1 MNGKPDDTRP
11 DPDELLSRI
20 KEEEV
25 RARRGKLKIFFGA
38 SAGVGKTYA
47 MLLAARQLREQGLDV
62 VVGLVE
68 THGRQETAALLE
80 GLEQLPLKEVPHRD
94 RVLREFDL
102 DGALARRPAL
112 ILVDELAHSNAPGCR
127 HPKRWQDVEELL
139 DAGIDVLT
147 TVNVQHLESLNDVVG
162 GITSI
167 RVWETVTDRVFDQAD
182 EVVLVDLPPDELLQR
197 LREGKVYL
205 PDQAERAIQNFFRK
219 GNLIALRELALRR
232 TADRVDDQMESY
244 RQQVGGPARSTRE
257 SLLACVGPGAGA
269 DALVRAASRLA
280 NKLDGEWHALYVET
294 PALQRLPEA
303 HRRAILDTL
312 KLAQDLGAH
321 TATQAADD
329 IAPAIAEYARRHGL
343 GRAVMGRGQ
352 PGRWRRFRP
361 SLAGRLARLAP
372 DLDLLALAQEDAPR
386 RPIGPAAKVEAEER
400 AALPATARRYGATLP
415 ICLGTALLAIPLLP
429 YFDLANIVMLFL
441 LAVVGVAVRY
451 GRGPAV
457 LAAVVNV
464 LVFDVLFVPPRFSFE
479 IHDWQYL
486 FTLAVMLIVGL
497 AVGQLTARFRYQAQV
512 AHAREE
518 RARHLYEMSREL
530 SGALSVEQVI
540 EIGERCVEASFRVK
554 TRLLLPD
561 DADRLQPPPV
571 QPGKPKVD
579 LAIAQW
585 CFDRSAPAG
594 LGTDTLPA
602 ASLLYLPLKAPL
614 RTRGVLAVAPE
625 QRRSLM
631 IPEQRRLLDTFA
643 ALIAI
648 ALERVH
654 FAAVARDTLVKMEA
668 ERQRNS
674 LLAALSHDLRTPLTG
689 LIGLAET
696 LALELAA
703 EESPHQESLTAIRE
717 QAVRMA
723 LLADNLLDMA
733 KLQAGGVRL
742 RKDWQSL
749 EELVGSAVRMLEQPL
764 REHPLRLALD
774 PELPLVNCD
783 AVLVERV
790 LVNLLENATKYT
802 PAETAIGIAAR
813 AATDWLTVE
822 VWDEGPGLPA
832 GREQAL
838 FEKFARGQTESA
850 VSGVGL
856 GLAICR
862 AIIEAHGGRI
872 RAENRAAGGAR
883 FFFTLPLDTPPPIE
897 TDDKLEPESPPAPR
911 PNRAATGDG

>member
-1 MNGKPDDTRP
+1 MNGKPGDARP
-11 DPDELLSRI
+11 DPDRLLDRL
-20 KEEEV
+20 KQEEA
-25 RARRGKLKIFFGA
+25 RAQRGKLKIFFGA

-47 MLLAARQLREQGLDV
+47 MLLAARQWREQGLDV

-102 DGALARRPAL
+102 DGALARRPTL

-139 DAGIDVLT
+139 NAGIDVLT
-147 TVNVQHLESLNDVVG
+147 TVNVQHLESLNDVIG
-162 GITSI
+162 GITGV

-197 LREGKVYL
+197 FKEGKVYL

-232 TADRVDDQMESY
+232 TAERVDEEMQNY
-244 RQQVGGPARSTRE
+244 QQRGGEASPTLRDA
-257 SLLACVGPGAGA
+257 LLVCVGPDPVA
-269 DALVRAASRLA
+269 DVLVRAASRLA
-280 NKLDGEWHALYVET
+280 GKLDCEWHALYVET
-294 PALQRLPEA
+294 PTLQRLPENQ
-303 HRRAILDTL
+303 RRAILNTL

-321 TATQAADD
+321 TATKAADD
-329 IAPAIAEYARRHGL
+329 IALAIIDYAHHHRLSRLVVGRR
-343 GRAVMGRGQ
+343 R
-352 PGRWRRFRP
+352 PGRRWRWVRP
-361 SLAGRLARLAP
+361 SLVERLARLAP
-372 DLDLLALAQEDAPR
+372 DFDLLAMARGDSPR
-386 RPIGPAAKVEAEER
+386 RPVLPAAGDEGWGQASPWLPSYG
-400 AALPATARRYGATLP
+400 AALLV
-415 ICLGTALLAIPLLP
+415 CLGTVLAATPLLSW
-429 YFDLANIVMLFL
+429 FDLANIIMLFL

-464 LVFDVLFVPPRFSFE
+464 VAFDVFFVPPRFSLAVQ
-479 IHDWQYL
+479 DWQYL
-486 FTLAVMLIVGL
+486 LTFAVMLIVGL
-497 AVGQLTARFRYQAQV
+497 VVGQLTARFRYQAQV

-518 RARHLYEMSREL
+518 RARYLYEMSREL
-530 SGALSVEQVI
+530 SGALTAEQVI
-540 EIGERCVEASFRVK
+540 EISERCVEASFRVK

-561 DADRLQPPPV
+561 DQDRLQPPPV
-571 QPGKPKVD
+571 RPGKPKVD

-585 CFDRSAPAG
+585 CFDRNAPAG

-602 ASLLYLPLKAPL
+602 ASLLYLPLRAPL

-625 QRRSLM
+625 QRRLLM

-654 FAAVARDTLVKMEA
+654 FAAVARDTMVKMEA

-674 LLAALSHDLRTPLTG
+674 LLAALSHDLRTPLTA
-689 LIGLAET
+689 LIGLSET

-733 KLQAGGVRL
+733 KLQTGGIRL

-749 EELVGSAVRMLEQPL
+749 EELIGSAARMLEQSL

-774 PELPLVNCD
+774 PELPLIHCD
-783 AVLVERV
+783 AVLIERV

-802 PAETAIGIAAR
+802 PPGTVIGITAS
-813 AATDWLTVE
+813 AATDRLTVE
-822 VWDEGPGLPA
+822 VWNEGPGLPA

-838 FEKFARGQTESA
+838 FEKFTRGQVESA
-850 VSGVGL
+850 VPGVGL

-862 AIIEAHGGRI
+862 AIIEVHGGQI
-872 RAENRAAGGAR
+872 RAENRVAGGAC
-883 FFFTLPLDTPPPIE
+883 FTFTLPLEMPPPLEIE
-897 TDDKLEPESPPAPR
+897 DAPETSIQ
-911 PNRAATGDG
+911 

>member
-1 MNGKPDDTRP
+1 MTDQRP
-11 DPDELLSRI
+11 DPDRLLNRI
-20 KEEEV
+20 REEEA
-25 RARRGKLKIFFGA
+25 RAQRGKLKIFFGA

-47 MLLAARQLREQGLDV
+47 MLLAARQLRDQGLDV

-68 THGRQETAALLE
+68 THGRQETAVLLD
-80 GLEQLPLKEVPHRD
+80 GLEVLPRQEIPYRD
-94 RVLREFDL
+94 RVLLEFDL

-139 DAGIDVLT
+139 EAGIDVLT

-162 GITSI
+162 GITGI
-167 RVWETVTDRVFDQAD
+167 HVWETVTDRVFDQAD

-197 LREGKVYL
+197 LKEGKIYL
-205 PDQAERAIQNFFRK
+205 SDQAERAIQNFFRK

-232 TADRVDDQMESY
+232 TADRVDDQMQSY
-244 RQQVGGPARSTRE
+244 RQEVGSPVLSTRE
-257 SLLACVGPGAGA
+257 SLLVCVGPGAGA
-269 DALVRAASRLA
+269 DGLVRAASRLA
-280 NKLDGEWHALYVET
+280 GKLDCEWHALYVET

-303 HRRAILDTL
+303 HRRTILDTL
-312 KLAQDLGAH
+312 KLAQDLGAR

-329 IAPAIAEYARRHGL
+329 IALAIVEYARQHHLDR
-343 GRAVMGRGQ
+343 VVVGRGR
-352 PGRWRRFRP
+352 PGRWRWFRRG
-361 SLAGRLARLAP
+361 LAGRLARLAP
-372 DLDLLALAQEDAPR
+372 ALDVLALAQGDAPR
-386 RPIGPAAKVEAEER
+386 RSLGSKAEAGDQEQT
-400 AALPATARRYGATLP
+400 ALSSMARRYGATLLV
-415 ICLGTALLAIPLLP
+415 CLGATLAAAPLLP
-429 YFDLANIVMLFL
+429 HFDPANIVMLFL

-464 LVFDVLFVPPRFSFE
+464 AVFDVFFVPPRFSLAVS
-479 IHDWQYL
+479 DWQYL
-486 FTLAVMLIVGL
+486 LTFAVMLSVGL
-497 AVGQLTARFRYQAQV
+497 VVGQLTARFRYQAQV

-530 SGALSVEQVI
+530 SGALVAEQVI
-540 EIGERCVEASFRVK
+540 EISERCVEASFRVK
-554 TRLLLPD
+554 ARLLLPD
-561 DADRLQPPPV
+561 DHERLQQPLV
-571 QPGKPKVD
+571 RPGKPKVD

-585 CFDRSAPAG
+585 CFDRNNPAG

-625 QRRSLM
+625 QRRLLM

-654 FAAVARDTLVKMEA
+654 FATVARDTLVKMET

-674 LLAALSHDLRTPLTG
+674 LLAALSHDLRTPLTA

-733 KLQAGGVRL
+733 KLQASGVRL

-749 EELVGSAVRMLEQPL
+749 EELVGSAARLLEQPL

-774 PELPLVNCD
+774 PRLPLVNCD
-783 AVLVERV
+783 AVLIERV

-802 PAETAIGIAAR
+802 PAGTVIGVTASAEPDR
-813 AATDWLTVE
+813 LTVE

-838 FEKFARGQTESA
+838 FEKFTRGQMESA
-850 VSGVGL
+850 IAGAGL

-862 AIIEAHGGRI
+862 TIIEAHGGQI
-872 RAENRAAGGAR
+872 RAETRIGGGAR
-883 FFFTLPLDTPPPIE
+883 FIFTLPLETPPPVE
-897 TDDKLEPESPPAPR
+897 TDDESDLEP
-911 PNRAATGDG
+911 T

>member
-1 MNGKPDDTRP
+1 MTDDQRP
-11 DPDELLSRI
+11 DPDQLLTRI
-20 KEEEV
+20 REEEA

-47 MLLAARQLREQGLDV
+47 MLLAARQWREQGLDV

-68 THGRQETAALLE
+68 THGRPETAALLE
-80 GLEQLPLKEVPHRD
+80 GLEVLPRREIPYRE

-139 DAGIDVLT
+139 EAGIDVLT

-162 GITSI
+162 GITGI

-197 LREGKVYL
+197 LKEGKVYL

-232 TADRVDDQMESY
+232 TADRVDDEMQSY
-244 RQQVGGPARSTRE
+244 QRRDGGIPPPRRE
-257 SLLACVGPGAGA
+257 ALLVCVGPGAGA

-280 NKLDGEWHALYVET
+280 GKLDSEWHALYVET

-303 HRRAILDTL
+303 HRRAILATL
-312 KLAQDLGAH
+312 KLAQDLGAR
-321 TATQAADD
+321 TATQAAAE
-329 IAPAIAEYARRHGL
+329 IALAITEYARQHGL
-343 GRAVMGRGQ
+343 GWVVVGRSR
-352 PGRWRRFRP
+352 PGRWPGFRQP
-361 SLAGRLARLAP
+361 LAGRLARLAP
-372 DLDLLALAQEDAPR
+372 DLDLLALAQEDLPR
-386 RPIGPAAKVEAEER
+386 RSISPTAKAEDEER
-400 AALPATARRYGATLP
+400 TVLPATAQRYGATLLV
-415 ICLGTALLAIPLLP
+415 CLGTALAATPLLP
-429 YFDLANIVMLFL
+429 HFDLANIVMLFL
-441 LAVVGVAVRY
+441 LAVVGVAVRW

-464 LVFDVLFVPPRFSFE
+464 VAFDVLFVPPRFSLV

-486 FTLAVMLIVGL
+486 LTFAVMLIVGL
-497 AVGQLTARFRYQAQV
+497 IVGQLTARFRYQAQV
-512 AHAREE
+512 ASAREE
-518 RARHLYEMSREL
+518 RARYLYEMSREL
-530 SGALSVEQVI
+530 SGALAAEQVI
-540 EIGERCVEASFRVK
+540 EISERCVEASFRVK
-554 TRLLLPD
+554 ARLLLPD

-571 QPGKPKVD
+571 RSGKPKVD

-585 CFDRSAPAG
+585 CFDRNDPAG

-625 QRRSLM
+625 QRRLLM

-654 FAAVARDTLVKMEA
+654 FATVARDTLVKMEA

-674 LLAALSHDLRTPLTG
+674 LLAALSHDLRTPLTA

-733 KLQAGGVRL
+733 KLQTGGVRL

-783 AVLVERV
+783 AVLIERV
-790 LVNLLENATKYT
+790 LVNLLENAAKYT
-802 PAETAIGIAAR
+802 PAGTVIGVTAR
-813 AATDWLTVE
+813 AETDWLTVE

-838 FEKFARGQTESA
+838 FEKFTRGHVESA
-850 VSGVGL
+850 VPGVGL

-862 AIIEAHGGRI
+862 AIIEAHGGQI
-872 RAENRAAGGAR
+872 RAANRAGGGAC
-883 FFFTLPLDTPPPIE
+883 FTFTLPLEPPPPVE
-897 TDDKLEPESPPAPR
+897 TDLESDPEPK
-911 PNRAATGDG
+911 

>member
-1 MNGKPDDTRP
+1 MVEDRRP
-11 DPDELLSRI
+11 NPDELLNRF
-20 KEEEV
+20 KEEEA

-47 MLLAARQLREQGLDV
+47 MLLAARQLREQGRDV

-68 THGRQETAALLE
+68 THGREETAVLLD
-80 GLEQLPLKEVPHRD
+80 GLEQLPLKEIPYRD
-94 RVLREFDL
+94 RTLREFDL

-112 ILVDELAHSNAPGCR
+112 ILVDELAHSNASGCR

-162 GITSI
+162 GITGI
-167 RVWETVTDRVFDQAD
+167 RVWETVTDRVFDQAN

-197 LREGKVYL
+197 LKEGKVYL

-244 RQQVGGPARSTRE
+244 RQEVGGPARLARE
-257 SLLACVGPGAGA
+257 SLLVCVGPGTGA
-269 DALVRAASRLA
+269 DTLVRAASRLA
-280 NKLDGEWHALYVET
+280 GKLDGEWHALYVET
-294 PALQRLPEA
+294 PALQRLLA
-303 HRRAILDTL
+303 NRRQAILDTL
-312 KLAQDLGAH
+312 KLAHDLGAR

-329 IAPAIAEYARRHGL
+329 AAQAIVEYARRHGL
-343 GRAVMGRGQ
+343 RWVVVGRRQ
-352 PGRWRRFRP
+352 PGRWRWFRQA
-361 SLAGRLARLAP
+361 LAGRLARLAP
-372 DLDLLALAQEDAPR
+372 DLDLLALAQDNAPR
-386 RPIGPAAKVEAEER
+386 RPIGLATQLDNEARIGLPAAS
-400 AALPATARRYGATLP
+400 RRYGMTLL
-415 ICLGTALLAIPLLP
+415 ICLGTALVATPLLP
-429 YFDLANIVMLFL
+429 YFDPANIIMLFL
-441 LAVVGVAVRY
+441 LAVVGVAVQY

-457 LAAVVNV
+457 LAAIVSVVA
-464 LVFDVLFVPPRFSFE
+464 FDVFFVPPRFSLAV
-479 IHDWQYL
+479 HDWQYL
-486 FTLAVMLIVGL
+486 LTFAVMLIVGL
-497 AVGQLTARFRYQAQV
+497 TVGQLTARFRYQARV
-512 AHAREE
+512 ARAREE
-518 RARHLYEMSREL
+518 RARYLYEMSREL
-530 SGALSVEQVI
+530 SGALTTGQVM
-540 EIGERCVEASFRVK
+540 EISERCIEASFRVK
-554 TRLLLPD
+554 VRLLLPD
-561 DADRLQPPPV
+561 NGDRLQSPPV
-571 QPGKPKVD
+571 QSGKPRVD

-585 CFDRSAPAG
+585 CFDRNNPAG

-625 QRRSLM
+625 QRRLLM

-643 ALIAI
+643 ALTAI

-654 FAAVARDTLVKMEA
+654 FAVVARDTLVKMEA

-703 EESPHQESLTAIRE
+703 EESPHQESLAAIRE
-717 QAVRMA
+717 QAVRMT

-733 KLQAGGVRL
+733 KLQTGGVRL

-749 EELVGSAVRMLEQPL
+749 EELIGSAVRMLEQPL
-764 REHPLRLALD
+764 RDHPLRLALD
-774 PELPLVNCD
+774 SELPLIHCD
-783 AVLVERV
+783 AVLIERV

-802 PAETAIGIAAR
+802 PTDTVIGITASVAPNG
-813 AATDWLTVE
+813 LTVE

-832 GREQAL
+832 GQEQIL
-838 FEKFARGQTESA
+838 FEKFVRGQAESA
-850 VSGVGL
+850 VPGIGL

-862 AIIEAHGGRI
+862 AIIEAHGGQI
-872 RAENRAAGGAR
+872 RAENRASGGAR
-883 FFFTLPLDTPPPIE
+883 FTFTLPLETPPLLE
-897 TDDKLEPESPPAPR
+897 TEDTSDLSAQ
-911 PNRAATGDG
+911 

>member
-1 MNGKPDDTRP
+1 
-11 DPDELLSRI
+11 
-20 KEEEV
+20 
-25 RARRGKLKIFFGA
+25 
-38 SAGVGKTYA
+38 
-47 MLLAARQLREQGLDV
+47 
-62 VVGLVE
+62 
-68 THGRQETAALLE
+68 
-80 GLEQLPLKEVPHRD
+80 
-94 RVLREFDL
+94 
-102 DGALARRPAL
+102 
-112 ILVDELAHSNAPGCR
+112 
-127 HPKRWQDVEELL
+127 
-139 DAGIDVLT
+139 LT

-162 GITSI
+162 GLTGI

-197 LREGKVYL
+197 LKEGKVYL

-232 TADRVDDQMESY
+232 TADRVDDDMESY
-244 RQQVGGPARSTRE
+244 RQQNGSVPPSIRE
-257 SLLACVGPGAGA
+257 ALLVCVGPGSGS

-280 NKLDGEWHALYVET
+280 GKLDCEWHALYVET
-294 PALQRLPEA
+294 PALQRLPET
-303 HRRAILDTL
+303 HRRAILQTL
-312 KLAQDLGAH
+312 KLAQDQGATL
-321 TATQAADD
+321 TATRSAAD
-329 IAPAIAEYARRHGL
+329 PAIAIVEYARRHRL
-343 GRAVMGRGQ
+343 GRLVVGRGQ
-352 PGRWRRFRP
+352 AGRWRWLQRP
-361 SLAGRLARLAP
+361 FAERLARLAP
-372 DLDLLALAQEDAPR
+372 DLELLVMAQSAPQRRVASSAVEIEDKDR
-386 RPIGPAAKVEAEER
+386 SSS
-400 AALPATARRYGATLP
+400 LPPLYPYIVTLLL
-415 ICLGTALLAIPLLP
+415 CLGITLATTPLLSH
-429 YFDLANIVMLFL
+429 FDLANIVMLFL
-441 LAVVGVAVRY
+441 LTVVGVAVRY

-457 LAAVVNV
+457 LAAVINV
-464 LVFDVLFVPPRFSFE
+464 IAFDVFFVPPRFSLV

-486 FTLAVMLIVGL
+486 LTFAVMLIVGL
-497 AVGQLTARFRYQAQV
+497 IVGQLTARFRYQAQV
-512 AHAREE
+512 ASAREE
-518 RARHLYEMSREL
+518 RARYLYEMSREL
-530 SGALSVEQVI
+530 SGALVTEQVI
-540 EIGERCVEASFRVK
+540 EISERCVEVSFRVK
-554 TRLLLPD
+554 ARLLLPD
-561 DADRLQPPPV
+561 DHDRLQQPPV
-571 QPGKPKVD
+571 RSGKPKVD

-585 CFDRSAPAG
+585 CFDRNTPAG

-625 QRRSLM
+625 QRRLLM

-674 LLAALSHDLRTPLTG
+674 LLAALSHDLRTPLTA

-749 EELVGSAVRMLEQPL
+749 EELFGSATRLLEQPL
-764 REHPLRLALD
+764 RDHPLRLALD

-783 AVLVERV
+783 AVLIERV
-790 LVNLLENATKYT
+790 LVNLLENAAKYT
-802 PAETAIGIAAR
+802 PPGTVIGVTASVETDR
-813 AATDWLTVE
+813 LSVE

-832 GREQAL
+832 GREQTL
-838 FEKFARGQTESA
+838 FEKFTRGQAESA
-850 VSGVGL
+850 PPGVGL

-862 AIIEAHGGRI
+862 AVIEAHGGQI
-872 RAENRAAGGAR
+872 RAENRASGGAR
-883 FFFTLPLDTPPPIE
+883 FTFTLPLETPPPVEIE
-897 TDDKLEPESPPAPR
+897 NAPATP
-911 PNRAATGDG
+911 

>member
-1 MNGKPDDTRP
+1 MADDTRP
-11 DPDELLSRI
+11 DPDQLLDRL
-20 KEEEV
+20 KREEA
-25 RARRGKLKIFFGA
+25 RAQRGKLKIFFGA

-62 VVGLVE
+62 VVGLAE

-80 GLEQLPLKEVPHRD
+80 GLEQLPRKEIPYRD
-94 RVLREFDL
+94 RMLREFDL
-102 DGALARRPAL
+102 DGALARWPAL

-162 GITSI
+162 GITGI

-205 PDQAERAIQNFFRK
+205 PDQAERAVQHFFRK

-232 TADRVDDQMESY
+232 TADRVDDQMERY
-244 RQQVGGPARSTRE
+244 RQEVGDPARSARE

-280 NKLDGEWHALYVET
+280 GKLDGEWHALYVET

-303 HRRAILDTL
+303 RRRTILGTL

-321 TATQAADD
+321 TATQAAAD
-329 IAPAIAEYARRHGL
+329 IAPAIVEYARRHGL
-343 GRAVMGRGQ
+343 GRVVVGRGQ
-352 PGRWRRFRP
+352 PGRWRRFRRP
-361 SLAGRLARLAP
+361 LAGRLARLAP
-372 DLDLLALAQEDAPR
+372 DLDLLALAREDAPR
-386 RPIGPAAKVEAEER
+386 RPIGPAAKDEDEAR
-400 AALPATARRYGATLP
+400 AALPAAARRYGATLLA
-415 ICLGTALLAIPLLP
+415 CLGTALLAIPLLP

-441 LAVVGVAVRY
+441 LAVVGAAVRY

-464 LVFDVLFVPPRFSFE
+464 LVFDILFVPPRFSFE

-497 AVGQLTARFRYQAQV
+497 VVGQLTARFRYQAQV
-512 AHAREE
+512 ATAREE

-530 SGALSVEQVI
+530 SGALTAEQVI

-554 TRLLLPD
+554 ARLLLPD
-561 DADRLQPPPV
+561 GRDRLQPPV
-571 QPGKPKVD
+571 QSGKPKVD

-585 CFDRSAPAG
+585 CFDRNAPAG

-625 QRRSLM
+625 RRRSLM

-648 ALERVH
+648 AVERVH

-783 AVLVERV
+783 AVLIERV
-790 LVNLLENATKYT
+790 FVNLLENAAKYT
-802 PAETAIGIAAR
+802 PADTAIGIAAS
-813 AATDWLTVE
+813 AATERLTVQ
-822 VWDEGPGLPA
+822 VWDEGPGLPV

-850 VSGVGL
+850 LPGIGL

-862 AIIEAHGGRI
+862 AVIDAHGGRI
-872 RAENRAAGGAR
+872 WAENREGGGAR
-883 FFFTLPLDTPPPIE
+883 FIFTLPLEPPPAIDMDE
-897 TDDKLEPESPPAPR
+897 EPDPDSPPAPR
-911 PNRAATGDG
+911 PSRDATGAG

>member
-1 MNGKPDDTRP
+1 MVEDRRP
-11 DPDELLSRI
+11 NPDELLSRL
-20 KEEEV
+20 KEEAA
-25 RARRGKLKIFFGA
+25 RARHGKLKIFFGA

-47 MLLAARQLREQGLDV
+47 MLLAARQLREQGRDV

-68 THGRQETAALLE
+68 THGREETAALLD
-80 GLEQLPLKEVPHRD
+80 GLEQLPLKEISHRD
-94 RVLREFDL
+94 RTLREFDL

-112 ILVDELAHSNAPGCR
+112 ILVDELAHSNASGCR

-139 DAGIDVLT
+139 GAGIDVLT

-162 GITSI
+162 GITGI

-197 LREGKVYL
+197 LKEGKVYL

-244 RQQVGGPARSTRE
+244 RQEAGGPARLARE
-257 SLLACVGPGAGA
+257 SLLVCVGPGVGA
-269 DALVRAASRLA
+269 DGLVRAASRLA
-280 NKLDGEWHALYVET
+280 GKLDGEWHALYVET
-294 PALQRLPEA
+294 PALQRLPA
-303 HRRAILDTL
+303 GRRQAILDTL
-312 KLAQDLGAH
+312 KLAQDLGAQ
-321 TATQAADD
+321 TATQAAADV
-329 IAPAIAEYARRHGL
+329 AQAIVEYARRHSL
-343 GRAVMGRGQ
+343 GWVVVGRRR
-352 PGRWRRFRP
+352 PGRWYWFRRA
-361 SLAGRLARLAP
+361 LVGRLTRSAP
-372 DLDLLALAQEDAPR
+372 DLHLLALAQDETPR
-386 RPIGPAAKVEAEER
+386 RTIGPATQIEYEKQTV
-400 AALPATARRYGATLP
+400 LPAASRRYGATLLV
-415 ICLGTALLAIPLLP
+415 CLGTALAATPLLP

-441 LAVVGVAVRY
+441 LATVGVAVQY

-464 LVFDVLFVPPRFSFE
+464 VAFDVFFVPPRFSLAVQ
-479 IHDWQYL
+479 DWQYL
-486 FTLAVMLIVGL
+486 LTFGVMLIVGL
-497 AVGQLTARFRYQAQV
+497 VVGQLTARFRYQAQV

-518 RARHLYEMSREL
+518 RARHLYEMAREL
-530 SGALSVEQVI
+530 SGALAVEQVT
-540 EIGERCVEASFRVK
+540 EIGERCIEASFRVK
-554 TRLLLPD
+554 ARLLLPD
-561 DADRLQPPPV
+561 DRDRLLPPPV
-571 QPGKPKVD
+571 RPGKPKVD
-579 LAIAQW
+579 SAIAQW
-585 CFDRSAPAG
+585 CFDRNDPAG

-602 ASLLYLPLKAPL
+602 AALLYLPLKAPL

-625 QRRSLM
+625 RRRLLL

-654 FAAVARDTLVKMEA
+654 FATVARDTLVKMEA
-668 ERQRNS
+668 ERERNS
-674 LLAALSHDLRTPLTG
+674 LLAALSHDLRTPLTA
-689 LIGLAET
+689 LIGLSET

-703 EESPHQESLTAIRE
+703 EESPHRESLAAIRS

-723 LLADNLLDMA
+723 LLADNLLEMA

-749 EELVGSAVRMLEQPL
+749 EELVGSAARMLEQPL
-764 REHPLRLALD
+764 REHPLRVALD
-774 PELPLVNCD
+774 PELPLINCD
-783 AVLVERV
+783 AVLIERV

-802 PAETAIGIAAR
+802 PPGTAIGVTANAEADR
-813 AATDWLTVE
+813 LTVE

-832 GREQAL
+832 GQEQVL

-850 VSGVGL
+850 VPGVGL

-862 AIIEAHGGRI
+862 AIIEAHGGQI

-883 FFFTLPLDTPPPIE
+883 FAFALPLEMPPALE
-897 TDDKLEPESPPAPR
+897 TDDEPDPEP
-911 PNRAATGDG
+911 T

>member
-1 MNGKPDDTRP
+1 MTDDRRP
-11 DPDELLSRI
+11 DPDQMLDRL
-20 KEEEV
+20 KQEEA

-68 THGRQETAALLE
+68 THGRQETAVLLE
-80 GLEQLPLKEVPHRD
+80 GLEQLPRKEIPYRD

-127 HPKRWQDVEELL
+127 HPKRWQDIEELL
-139 DAGIDVLT
+139 DAGIDVFT

-162 GITSI
+162 GITGI
-167 RVWETVTDRVFDQAD
+167 RVWETVADRVFDQAD

-197 LREGKVYL
+197 LKEGKVYL

-219 GNLIALRELALRR
+219 GNLIALREMALRR
-232 TADRVDDQMESY
+232 TADRVDDQMQSY
-244 RQQVGGPARSTRE
+244 RQEAGGPALSNRE
-257 SLLACVGPGAGA
+257 SLLVCVGPGAGA
-269 DALVRAASRLA
+269 DVLVRAASRLA
-280 NKLDGEWHALYVET
+280 GKLDGEWHALYVET

-303 HRRAILDTL
+303 RRRTILNSL
-312 KLAQDLGAH
+312 KLAQDLGAR

-329 IAPAIAEYARRHGL
+329 IASAIVEYARQHGL
-343 GRAVMGRGQ
+343 SRVVVGRGRSD
-352 PGRWRRFRP
+352 RWRWRWFRQP
-361 SLAGRLARLAP
+361 LAGRLARLAP

-386 RPIGPAAKVEAEER
+386 RPLGSATGAEDEEQPV
-400 AALPATARRYGATLP
+400 LPATARRYGATLL
-415 ICLGTALLAIPLLP
+415 ICLGTALAATPLLP
-429 YFDLANIVMLFL
+429 YFDLANIIMLFL

-464 LVFDVLFVPPRFSFE
+464 VAFDMFFVQPHFSLA

-486 FTLAVMLIVGL
+486 LTFAVMLIVGL
-497 AVGQLTARFRYQAQV
+497 VVGQLTARFRYQAQV
-512 AHAREE
+512 ASAREE
-518 RARHLYEMSREL
+518 RTRYLYEMSREL
-530 SGALSVEQVI
+530 SGALVAEQVI
-540 EIGERCVEASFRVK
+540 EISERCVEASFRVK
-554 TRLLLPD
+554 ARLLLPD
-561 DADRLQPPPV
+561 DEDRLQLPPV

-585 CFDRSAPAG
+585 CFDRNAPAG

-602 ASLLYLPLKAPL
+602 ASLLYLPIKAPL

-625 QRRSLM
+625 QRRLLM

-643 ALIAI
+643 VLIAI

-654 FAAVARDTLVKMEA
+654 FADVARDTLVKMEA

-674 LLAALSHDLRTPLTG
+674 LLAALSHDLRTPLTA

-733 KLQAGGVRL
+733 RLQAGGVRL

-774 PELPLVNCD
+774 PELPLINCD
-783 AVLVERV
+783 AVLIERV

-802 PAETAIGIAAR
+802 PAGTAIGITAR
-813 AATDWLTVE
+813 TETDRLTVE

-832 GREQAL
+832 GHEQAL
-838 FEKFARGQTESA
+838 FEKFTRGQVEST
-850 VSGVGL
+850 VPGVGL

-862 AIIEAHGGRI
+862 AIIEAHGGQI
-872 RAENRAAGGAR
+872 RAENRTGGGAS
-883 FFFTLPLDTPPPIE
+883 FTFTLPLEAPPPVE
-897 TDDKLEPESPPAPR
+897 TDEESDLEP
-911 PNRAATGDG
+911 T

>member
-1 MNGKPDDTRP
+1 MAEQRP
-11 DPDELLSRI
+11 DPDQLLNRI
-20 KEEEV
+20 REEEV

-68 THGRQETAALLE
+68 THGRQETAALLD
-80 GLEQLPLKEVPHRD
+80 GLELLPRKEIPYRD
-94 RVLREFDL
+94 RVLQEFDL

-127 HPKRWQDVEELL
+127 HPKRWQDVQELL
-139 DAGIDVLT
+139 DTGIDVLT

-162 GITSI
+162 GITGI

-205 PDQAERAIQNFFRK
+205 ADQAERAIQNFFRK

-232 TADRVDDQMESY
+232 TADRVDDQMQSY
-244 RQQVGGPARSTRE
+244 RQEAGGPTLSARE
-257 SLLACVGPGAGA
+257 SLLVCVGPGAGA

-280 NKLDGEWHALYVET
+280 GKLDGEWHALYVET
-294 PALQRLPEA
+294 PALQRLPETR
-303 HRRAILDTL
+303 RRAILSTL

-321 TATQAADD
+321 TATQAAAD
-329 IAPAIAEYARRHGL
+329 IAQTIVEYARRHGL
-343 GRAVMGRGQ
+343 GWVVVGRRR
-352 PGRWRRFRP
+352 PDRWRWFRRA
-361 SLAGRLARLAP
+361 LAGRLARLAP
-372 DLDLLALAQEDAPR
+372 DLDLLALAQDDAPR
-386 RPIGPAAKVEAEER
+386 RPVSPAAKIENGEQTV
-400 AALPATARRYGATLP
+400 LPATARRYGATLLV
-415 ICLGTALLAIPLLP
+415 CLGTTLAVTLLLP
-429 YFDLANIVMLFL
+429 YFDLANIIMLFL

-464 LVFDVLFVPPRFSFE
+464 VAFDVFFVPPRFSLAV
-479 IHDWQYL
+479 HDWQYL
-486 FTLAVMLIVGL
+486 LTFAVMLIVGL
-497 AVGQLTARFRYQAQV
+497 VVGQLTARFRYQAQV

-518 RARHLYEMSREL
+518 RARYLYEMSREL
-530 SGALSVEQVI
+530 SGALVAEQVI
-540 EIGERCVEASFRVK
+540 EISERCVEASFRVK
-554 TRLLLPD
+554 ARLLLLD
-561 DADRLQPPPV
+561 DSDRLQQPPV
-571 QPGKPKVD
+571 QSSKPRVD

-585 CFDRSAPAG
+585 CFDRNDPAG

-625 QRRSLM
+625 QRRLLM

-733 KLQAGGVRL
+733 RLRAGGVRL

-749 EELVGSAVRMLEQPL
+749 EELVGSATRMLEQPL

-774 PELPLVNCD
+774 PELPLINCD
-783 AVLVERV
+783 AVLIERV

-802 PAETAIGIAAR
+802 PPGTVIGIAAS
-813 AATDWLTVE
+813 AASDRLTVE
-822 VWDEGPGLPA
+822 VWDEGPGLPT

-850 VSGVGL
+850 VPGIGL
-856 GLAICR
+856 GLALCR
-862 AIIEAHGGRI
+862 AIIDAHGGQI
-872 RAENRAAGGAR
+872 QAANRRMGGAS
-883 FFFTLPLDTPPPIE
+883 FVFTLPLETPPPVEI
-897 TDDKLEPESPPAPR
+897 DDEFDPKS
-911 PNRAATGDG
+911 T